1 MFDLYGCYFMYGDF
15 NSEEYDL
22 VFGNM
27 DTSRLVALESPKNIN
42 TVKSRKH
49 NVYYVNRVSYVEEP
63 ISFEAEI
70 FTKDTTPIMVDD
82 LPIIERALFN
92 RHSYTKL
99 YQVMSYE
106 RDPVYINCILTNPER
121 IENMS
126 GVVGYKFIV
135 NTDSVMAWEET
146 NTQEVNEESTSTTIT
161 GDIVSFTDTKEYA
174 LKQAIVDIDCVQDL
188 HGYDHSWAGGAGV
201 NILPPMVDG
210 TYEGNGVKAV
220 VKDGI
225 ATLSGTTTSSGN
237 ALIIPLAETITA
249 PASFYYHM
257 GNSEINAS
265 LAPAI
270 ENSADTNQ
278 NVNYACSPANRIT
291 GEITNKVGQTY
302 DRIRFYIANGIT
314 IAGTYAPMFCLDNVA
329 RSYTPYSNICPISGW
344 DEVNVYNDS
353 KYGGLINWN
362 QLIPHGNFDDGLTT
376 GWSAYSPSH
385 STVSV
390 KNNHLTL
397 THTATS
403 NREYGLKTNTTIIAG
418 HKYIVTGWY
427 QRLVGG
433 TDSDSTGVVIWLTGG
448 TTQKITVEASGIS
461 RNDIV
466 SLDKIFEST
475 TSNTAIEIHFA
486 GLISTS
492 ANDDDMMAIWNV
504 NLFDLTE
511 IFGAEKADEIYA
523 MEQEQAGAG
532 VAWFKNL
539 FPKDYYEYNE
549 GEQTCVSAV
558 NDEPYWHYTTDLD
571 DACYGGTLDVTTG
584 LLTVTHRFIEVSEC
598 ASVSTAS
605 TDVKYAQISFGT
617 GNGADADHSTNVSS
631 KYIQVESAPE
641 TDGYYRIV
649 SSYLYIYDNR
659 FTDQTTANSILSAEK
674 PQFVYKLANPQTYQ
688 LDPRQVYTI
697 VGNNNIWSDTGN
709 ITISYNQTN
718 DFHIDVD
725 TDLDDYIYPDVE
737 IQVGGE
743 GGDIVI
749 YNATDDATRFTEFSS
764 VPPFTTFTMQGSI
777 NHITNGMYN
786 HFTSRNFI
794 RLLNGRN
801 NFFMYGDIERITF
814 RFNNRKYM

>member
-49 NVYYVNRVSYVEEP
+49 NVYYVNRVSYDEEP

-121 IENMS
+121 IESMS
-126 GVVGYKFIV
+126 GVVGYKFTV

-161 GDIVSFTDTKEYA
+161 GGIVSFTDTKEYA

-188 HGYDHSWAGGAGV
+188 HGYDHPWAGGAGA

-249 PASFYYHM
+249 PSSFYYHI

-270 ENSADTNQ
+270 ENSANTNQ
-278 NVNYACSPANRIT
+278 NVSYACSPANRIT
-291 GEITNKVGQTY
+291 DEITNKVGQTY

-314 IAGTYAPMFCLDNVA
+314 IAGTYAPMFLQTSTPQDG
-329 RSYTPYSNICPISGW
+329 YIPYSNICPISGW
-344 DEVNVYNDS
+344 TGANVYTNGKNLLPPTVQYTETKND
-353 KYGGLINWN
+353 I
-362 QLIPHGNFDDGLTT
+362 
-376 GWSAYSPSH
+376 
-385 STVSV
+385 
-390 KNNHLTL
+390 TL
-397 THTATS
+397 TCDGNGNYSLVGTATGGS
-403 NREYGLKTNTTIIAG
+403 ASFNVALANQSVPIPPNT
-418 HKYIVTGWY
+418 YIHL
-427 QRLVGG
+427 RN
-433 TDSDSTGVVIWLTGG
+433 ST
-448 TTQKITVEASGIS
+448 ASGNVTVTL
-461 RNDIV
+461 RDV
-466 SLDKIFEST
+466 PADESGVT
-475 TSNTAIEIHFA
+475 TSYFGMNPVNKIISAENVKVVGKVVKSLNFYVANNATVNMTLSISVEPTDAVTDFTEYVSGDVYPISWQTEA
-486 GLISTS
+486 GT
-492 ANDDDMMAIWNV
+492 V
-504 NLFDLTE
+504 
-511 IFGAEKADEIYA
+511 
-523 MEQEQAGAG
+523 
-532 VAWFKNL
+532 
-539 FPKDYYEYNE
+539 
-549 GEQTCVSAV
+549 
-558 NDEPYWHYTTDLD
+558 
-571 DACYGGTLDVTTG
+571 YGGTLDVTTG
-584 LLTVTHRFIEVSEC
+584 VLTVTHRFTEVSEC

-605 TDVKYAQISFGT
+605 TNVKYAQISFGT

-688 LDPRQVYTI
+688 LNPRQIYTL

-737 IQVGGE
+737 IQIGGE

-749 YNATDDATRFTEFSS
+749 YNATDDATRFIEFSS